1 MISVGELRQ
10 YMAEE
15 LERDRRRKS
24 VRARG
29 RSVEEALRQASL
41 ELGLPVGRLE
51 YEIVRRGSKG
61 TLGLGRQ
68 DWILL
73 AYEAVRVERAAGGG
87 AGEPSRAEKA
97 GEAQAVPDRPG
108 EVFVHLST
116 DGVLLKVTKPS
127 GRGERVTERMALD
140 RLAARG
146 VRDYDAS
153 LVARVVKHADGDYIK
168 VADFAY
174 NPASQ
179 ATLSVSIADQEMK
192 AYITTTPPGRGGADL
207 EAEEIAS
214 ILRSYGV
221 VHGLKEDVIH
231 RFMDSPQYNEKILVA
246 EGDKPENGR
255 DAQIVYNFKV
265 KRDVKLKEKDGKV
278 DFKELD
284 LVQNVEAGQV
294 VARKEPRGEGRA
306 GRTVTGRILPAKQG
320 RDAQIEAGK
329 NVKLSEDSLAA
340 LAMINGQVLLVAG
353 KINVEPIYT
362 VEGDVNL
369 KTGNILFLGTVF
381 VKGSVEDGFTV
392 KAAGNIEIMGSVG
405 NSVLDA
411 EGDIIVHQG
420 ILGKTHG
427 RVHAGG
433 NLVSKF
439 IEHARAEAEANV
451 VVSDGIIH
459 SYVDANKRIVCQGR
473 RAAIVGGRLRATEE
487 IHAKILGSVAG
498 TETILEVGL
507 DPVRKEQLSVA
518 LARKAELEKRLEEM
532 ELNLRTLENLKKV
545 LRHLP
550 EDKAKDQE
558 ELAAARSKALS
569 ELDSVNQVIS
579 QIHVH
584 LAELKVVGRVSA
596 SDRVFPGVKIFI
608 KNESLAVRNEF
619 KKVTFSLEGKE
630 VRVMRYEPLDQ
641 DYARKLESSTHAASA
656 H

>member
-1 MISVGELRQ
+1 LISLDELRQ
-10 YMAEE
+10 YMTQE
-15 LERDRRRKS
+15 LEGDRKQKS

-29 RSVEEALRQASL
+29 RTVDEALGQASL

-51 YEIVRRGSKG
+51 YEIVQRGSKG

-68 DWILL
+68 DWIIL
-73 AYEAVRVERAAGGG
+73 AYEAAREAQAAGKAETREGG
-87 AGEPSRAEKA
+87 PEAAAEKA
-97 GEAQAVPDRPG
+97 VDRDG

-116 DGVLLKVTKPS
+116 DGVLLKVVKS
-127 GRGERVTERMALD
+127 IGRGERVSERMAMD
-140 RLAARG
+140 KLAARG
-146 VRDYDAS
+146 VRDFDAS
-153 LVARVVKHADGDYIK
+153 LVARVVKHADGEYIK
-168 VADFAY
+168 VGEFAY
-174 NPASQ
+174 NPAAQ
-179 ATLSVSIADQEMK
+179 ATLSASIADQEMK
-192 AYITTTPPGRGGADL
+192 AFITASPPGRGGADL
-207 EAEEIAS
+207 EAEEIIA

-221 VHGLKEDVIH
+221 THGIKEEEIR
-231 RFMDSPQYNEKILVA
+231 RFADSPRYNEKVLVA

-255 DAQIVYNFKV
+255 DAEIVYNFRV
-265 KRDVKLKEKDGKV
+265 RRDVQLKEKNGRV

-294 VARKEPRGEGRA
+294 VARKAPRSEGQP
-306 GRTVTGRILPAKQG
+306 GRTVTGRILPAKAG
-320 RDAQIEAGK
+320 KDVQIELGK
-329 NVKLSEDSLAA
+329 NVKLAEDGLSA
-340 LAMINGQVLLVAG
+340 LAVINGQVLLVGG

-381 VKGSVEDGFTV
+381 VKGNVEDGFTV

-405 NSVLDA
+405 KSVLDA

-459 SYVDANKRIVCQGR
+459 SFVDANKRIICQGR

-518 LARKAELEKRLEEM
+518 LSRKGQIEKRLEEL

-545 LRHLP
+545 LQRLP
-550 EDKAKDQE
+550 EDKAKDLE
-558 ELAAARSKALS
+558 ELAAARSQALA
-569 ELDSVNQVIS
+569 ELDSVNQAIA
-579 QIHVH
+579 QVH
-584 LAELKVVGRVSA
+584 AYLAELKEVGRVSA

-608 KNESLAVRNEF
+608 RQESLAVRNEF
-619 KKVTFSLEGKE
+619 RKVTFALEGKE
-630 VRVMRYEPLDQ
+630 VRVTRYEPLEQ
-641 DYARKLESSTHAASA
+641 DYSRKLEFPHAATA